1 MLLDDAHELMNL
13 LRYLVPAS
21 KRHLDLDFAAIC
33 RGYTNDYSAYA
44 IYALGESL
52 LPHTQFG
59 GQASLRIVGDGG
71 SPCERG

>member
-21 KRHLDLDFAAIC
+21 RRHLDLDFAAIY
-33 RGYTNDYSAYA
+33 RRYADDWSADA

-52 LPHTQFG
+52 LPHAQFG